1 MGPEE
6 DGFSDGSAVDVVGYD
21 GGSFNCVVI
30 VSETVAP
37 GFVPPPLIV
46 PVIRR
51 ARFILFLYA
60 RQVLC
65 LRDRCTVQFIS
76 LERIASSKT
85 TNSII

>member
-1 MGPEE
+1 MG
-6 DGFSDGSAVDVVGYD
+6 STADVVGYD
-21 GGSFNCVVI
+21 GGSFNRAAV

-37 GFVPPPLIV
+37 AFVPPPLIV

-65 LRDRCTVQFIS
+65 LRDRCTIYSFHFIGANG
-76 LERIASSKT
+76 IKQG
-85 TNSII
+85 NK